1 MNDMTAVSIIAMLG
15 FLLVAGASFASF
27 RLSWGKTAQLA
38 LTWLAIFVG
47 FFLVVRLLGLE
58 L

>member
-15 FLLVAGASFASF
+15 FLLVAGMSFASF
-27 RLSWGKTAQLA
+27 RLSWGKTAQMA

-47 FFLVVRLLGLE
+47 LFLVVRMLGLR

>member
-1 MNDMTAVSIIAMLG
+1 VNDMTAVSVIAMLG
-15 FLLVAGASFASF
+15 WLLIAGMSFASF

-38 LTWLAIFVG
+38 LTWFAIFLGG
-47 FFLVVRLLGLE
+47 FLIVRLLGLE

>member
-1 MNDMTAVSIIAMLG
+1 MNDITAISVFAMLG
-15 FLLVAGASFASF
+15 WLLVAGMSFASF

-47 FFLVVRLLGLE
+47 LFLVARLAGLE
-58 L
+58 M

>member
-1 MNDMTAVSIIAMLG
+1 MTDVGVVSLIAMLG
-15 FLLVAGASFASF
+15 WLLVVGMGFASF

-38 LTWLAIFVG
+38 LIWVAIIVG
-47 FFLVVRLLGLE
+47 LFLVVRLLGLE